1 MQTIFQ
7 IYIHTYNTYIHTYLF
22 IIQGS
27 LISQAPKKKSQ
38 RSNLPQA
45 LQDDSI
51 DPYEML
57 GFAIQA
63 DVAS

>member
-1 MQTIFQ
+1 MCILQD
-7 IYIHTYNTYIHTYLF
+7 
-22 IIQGS
+22 S
-27 LISQAPKKKSQ
+27 LISQAPKKTSQ
-38 RSNLPQA
+38 RSKLPQA

-57 GFAIQA
+57 GFAIQG